1 MENFELRPADLPS
14 ESSLVHDQAPIFG
27 LDSNPAIQVEGVSH
41 FFGLGENR
49 KQILFDIDLDIYPG
63 ELVIM
68 TGPSGSGKSTLV
80 SLIGALRTVQQGN
93 LTVGEKKLD
102 ELGSTDLVQYRQDI
116 GFIFQMHNLFESLT
130 ATENVKMALQLKR
143 HSKSEKNKKA
153 QDILS
158 QLGLGERLNYKPES
172 LSGGQRQRVAVAR
185 ALVNRPKI
193 VLADEP
199 TAALDKESG
208 KTVVE
213 MLKELCEAENS
224 TVILITHDN
233 RILDYA
239 DRLINM
245 VDGRI
250 VSNTLMEEEIELIK
264 FLKKTKAFSNL
275 SANELTLVA
284 RKLKKQKFKSGD
296 VIIRQGDPGENY
308 YMVRSGS
315 VDVKI
320 DDGTKW
326 EKVASLGQGEAFGEA
341 SLLTGDPCNA
351 TVYANVATFFYVLDK
366 ESFKEAIE
374 QSPTLE
380 EELRGIFFQRQ

>member
-1 MENFELRPADLPS
+1 MENLKPADLPA
-14 ESSLVHDQAPIFG
+14 ESSLVYDQAPVFG
-27 LDSNPAIQVEGVSH
+27 MDPNPAIQLHNVSH
-41 FFGLGENR
+41 FYGSGENR

-80 SLIGALRTVQQGN
+80 SLIGALRSVQEGQMR
-93 LTVGEKKLD
+93 VGEQ
-102 ELGSTDLVQYRQDI
+102 ELNILNSTELVKYRQDI

-130 ATENVKMALQLKR
+130 ATENVKMALQLR
-143 HSKSEKNKKA
+143 PYSKSEKNNKA
-153 QDILS
+153 QEILTK
-158 QLGLGERLNYKPES
+158 LGLGERLNYKPES

-208 KTVVE
+208 KIVVE
-213 MLKELCEAENS
+213 MLRELCETEDS

-239 DRLINM
+239 DRLVNM

-264 FLKKTKAFSNL
+264 FLKQCNVFSNL
-275 SANELTLVA
+275 SANELTMVA
-284 RKLKKQKFKSGD
+284 RKLKKQNFKAGNT
-296 VIIRQGDPGENY
+296 IIRQGDPGENY
-308 YMVRSGS
+308 YMIHSGS

-320 DDGTKW
+320 DDGEKW
-326 EKVASLGQGEAFGEA
+326 NKVATLNQGDTFGEA
-341 SLLTGDPCNA
+341 SLLTGNPCNA
-351 TVYANVATFFYVLDK
+351 TVYTNVSSFFYVLDK

-374 QSPTLE
+374 KSPTLE

>member
-102 ELGSTDLVQYRQDI
+102 KLGSTDLVQYRQDI

-284 RKLKKQKFKSGD
+284 RKLKKQKFNSN
-296 VIIRQGDPGENY
+296 QE
-308 YMVRSGS
+308 M
-315 VDVKI
+315 
-320 DDGTKW
+320 
-326 EKVASLGQGEAFGEA
+326 
-341 SLLTGDPCNA
+341 
-351 TVYANVATFFYVLDK
+351 
-366 ESFKEAIE
+366 
-374 QSPTLE
+374 
-380 EELRGIFFQRQ
+380 